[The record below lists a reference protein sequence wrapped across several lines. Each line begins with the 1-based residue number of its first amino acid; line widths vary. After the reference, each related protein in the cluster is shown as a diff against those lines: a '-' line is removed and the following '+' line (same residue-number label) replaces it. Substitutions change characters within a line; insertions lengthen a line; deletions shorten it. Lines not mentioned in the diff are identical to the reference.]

1 MADTVQR
8 IECFIVSIPRET
20 PYLGPLAPGERVN
33 EKGYVLRKGNR
44 TLYPIQDRS
53 VLVKVT
59 TADGAVGWG
68 ETYGIC
74 APRAV
79 TAIIEDLLAP
89 EVVGRDP
96 FDVAAIYEDLYD
108 MMHVRGFFGGFYGDA
123 LAAID
128 IALWDVCG
136 KLANLPVSKLLGGQ
150 RHQRIPAY
158 VSGLPR
164 GSIAERCELAREWQ
178 AKGFRGFKFA
188 AAVSHEG
195 VVAEMA
201 ALREALGPDAD
212 IMIDMHWKYTAAEAC
227 ALIEEMSA
235 HRLYFAEA
243 PCAPEDIDG
252 LAEVSA
258 KVKVPIAAGEEWRTV
273 YEVRSRLQRRACSI
287 VQPEMGHTGITQFV
301 RIAQLA
307 QAFHCRIIPHAS
319 IGVGI
324 FQAASLH
331 AYATLVHAPWH
342 EYQHSVFDRNLQF
355 VETTM
360 SCRNGFFGVPDGPG
374 LGIEPAESLW
384 QHRVG

>member
-1 MADTVQR
+1 MTDTVQR
-8 IECFIVSIPRET
+8 IECFVLSIPRQT

-33 EKGYVLRKGNR
+33 EKGYILRKGNR
-44 TLYPIQDRS
+44 TLYPTEDRS
-53 VLVKVT
+53 VVVKIT

-74 APRAV
+74 APQAV
-79 TAIIEDLLAP
+79 VSIIEDLLAP

-96 FDVAAIYEDLYD
+96 FDVTNIYEDLYD

-123 LAAID
+123 LAAVD

-136 KLANLPVSKLLGGQ
+136 KLANLPVGKLLGGQ
-150 RHQRIPAY
+150 RYKQIPAY

-164 GSIAERCELAREWQ
+164 ASIQERCELAREWQ
-178 AKGFRGFKFA
+178 SKGFRGFKFA

-201 ALREALGPDAD
+201 ALRQALGPDAD
-212 IMIDMHWKYTAAEAC
+212 IMIDMHWKHTAAEAC
-227 ALIEEMSA
+227 ALIEAMSA

-252 LAEVSA
+252 LAEVSE

-273 YEVRSRLQRRACSI
+273 YEVRQRLQRRACSI

-307 QAFHCRIIPHAS
+307 QAFHCRIIPHAA

-324 FQAASLH
+324 FQAASLQ
-331 AYATLVHAPWH
+331 AYSTLVHAPWH

-355 VETTM
+355 VETAM
-360 SCRNGFFGVPDGPG
+360 SCRNGFFSVPEGPG
-374 LGIEPAESLW
+374 LGIAPADSLW
-384 QHRVG
+384 QYRVG